1 MTNSI
6 KEYFDNWGFIW
17 YIKGV
22 KIMKTKKIILMVI
35 IFLFVL
41 AVFHSWGA
49 DADKNKYFVL
59 DNGLQVFLEVRDNIP
74 LVNIGFGINV
84 GSKDEGEKSSGLVHL
99 LEHLSLLGG
108 SFSYTGNE
116 LVEKIRENALH
127 FNAHTAHD
135 LMTFEISVLPAHTE
149 FALDLLREK
158 VFNLKLTQE
167 ELGEEK
173 KVILEELAQVQD
185 DPDKLGIHLALQALF
200 AGHPY
205 EKPVGGEKEII
216 ENATIKAL
224 ESFYTK
230 YFTPSNCA
238 ISVVGD
244 FNIETMEKKIRKVF
258 GKFESPGISMPEFK
272 RVSPLKKTV
281 EIKRELDISQIHLM
295 FGFLAPGV
303 NDTDKLSMDI
313 LTQILGKG
321 INPLLF
327 NAFKGRRRLIES
339 LSMHYISLKYGGA
352 VLIHLVLDPKNLNAA
367 KRALIKFLKTTRKI
381 YYSKKDY
388 LYSQS
393 HSITDYLETAKIWMR
408 FAYQEYRERGLNLAL
423 SYVRYMLTNDNLNK
437 KSYKERMGAIESS
450 DLKKAASNH
459 LCGKKYVMVA
469 IVPKNK

>member
-1 MTNSI
+1 MI
-6 KEYFDNWGFIW
+6 FI
-17 YIKGV
+17 
-22 KIMKTKKIILMVI
+22 
-35 IFLFVL
+35 FVFT
-41 AVFHSWGA
+41 AFHSWSA
-49 DADKNKYFVL
+49 DADKNKYFTL

-84 GSKDEGEKSSGLVHL
+84 GSKDEGKKSSGLVHL

-108 SFSYTGNE
+108 SLSYIGSE
-116 LVEKIRENALH
+116 LVKKIRENALH
-127 FNAHTAHD
+127 FNAHTGHD
-135 LMTFEISVLPAHTE
+135 LMTLEISVPPSHTE

-167 ELGEEK
+167 ELGKEK
-173 KVILEELAQVQD
+173 KVILEELAQIRD
-185 DPDKLGIHLALQALF
+185 DPDKLGVYLALQALF

-205 EKPVGGEKEII
+205 EKPVGGGKKIV
-216 ENATIKAL
+216 ENATIKML
-224 ESFYTK
+224 ESFYKK

-258 GKFESPGISMPEFK
+258 GKFESPGISIPGFK
-272 RVSPLKKTV
+272 RISPLEKTV
-281 EIKRELDISQIHLM
+281 EIKRELDISQTHLF
-295 FGFLAPGV
+295 FGFIAPGI

-313 LTQILGKG
+313 LTRVLGKG
-321 INPLLF
+321 VNPLLF
-327 NAFKGRRRLIES
+327 NAFRGRRRLIES

-352 VLIHLVLDPKNLNAA
+352 VLIHLVLAPKNLIAA
-367 KRALIKFLKTTRKI
+367 KKALIKFLKTTRKI

-388 LYSQS
+388 LYSQR
-393 HSITDYLETAKIWMR
+393 HGITDYLETAKIWMR

-423 SYVRYMLTNDNLNK
+423 SYARYMLTSDNLNK
-437 KSYKERMGAIESS
+437 KSYKERMDAIKSS
-450 DLKKAASNH
+450 DLKKTASRY